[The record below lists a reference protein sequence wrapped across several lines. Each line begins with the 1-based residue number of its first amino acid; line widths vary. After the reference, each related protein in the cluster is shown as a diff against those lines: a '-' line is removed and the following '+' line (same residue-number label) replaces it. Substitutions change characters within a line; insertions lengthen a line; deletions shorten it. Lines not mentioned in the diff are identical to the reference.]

1 MRFKTRLPS
10 SYIPVSRA
18 DFLFLEK
25 DLSLLFSVM
34 VTVDEDVCEESRRE
48 HRILR
53 RVGYEWGQ
61 AFSTDVCTDWGQL
74 ALWLA
79 GIW

>member
-1 MRFKTRLPS
+1 MYVRSP
-10 SYIPVSRA
+10 
-18 DFLFLEK
+18 
-25 DLSLLFSVM
+25 
-34 VTVDEDVCEESRRE
+34 EES
-48 HRILR
+48 IGPSGGG
-53 RVGYEWGQ
+53 GYEWGQ